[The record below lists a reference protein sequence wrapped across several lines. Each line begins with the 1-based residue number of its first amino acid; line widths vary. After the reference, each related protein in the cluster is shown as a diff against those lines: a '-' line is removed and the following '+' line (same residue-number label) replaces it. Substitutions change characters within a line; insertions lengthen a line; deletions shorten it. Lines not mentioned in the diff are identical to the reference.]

1 MLRPVGELVGVL
13 GELGLEGLDGGGV
26 FVEEDLGTEELVGWS
41 LEWYDCWVTYSS
53 VTSAEAGDAA
63 ASVLPLSLGDD
74 GFQDIVDN
82 VPELVVLVLEQEH
95 EAGGLGVE
103 RGGDVLD
110 ELGED
115 LLDAGVGDGRG
126 LVEGVDAAAVG
137 DGLEEVGG
145 GSHCVVLFECGGS
158 TGECARCEEG

>member
-1 MLRPVGELVGVL
+1 M
-13 GELGLEGLDGGGV
+13 
-26 FVEEDLGTEELVGWS
+26 
-41 LEWYDCWVTYSS
+41 
-53 VTSAEAGDAA
+53 
-63 ASVLPLSLGDD
+63 LPLSLGDD
-74 GFQDIVDN
+74 SFQDIADN

-103 RGGDVLD
+103 RRGDVLD

-145 GSHCVVLFECGGS
+145 GSHGVLLGCCGG
-158 TGECARCEEG
+158 GECAGCEEG

>member
-1 MLRPVGELVGVL
+1 MLP
-13 GELGLEGLDGGGV
+13 LGLGDNGL
-26 FVEEDLGTEELVGWS
+26 
-41 LEWYDCWVTYSS
+41 
-53 VTSAEAGDAA
+53 
-63 ASVLPLSLGDD
+63 
-74 GFQDIVDN
+74 QDIADN

-103 RGGDVLD
+103 GGGDVLD

-145 GSHCVVLFECGGS
+145 GSHCGGGCGVLSGCCGG
-158 TGECARCEEG
+158 GECASCEEG